1 MKNLH
6 IKVLKRLLMLLFPH
20 IELKFFRP
28 FVSNLFKWIKDW
40 GLIHT
45 IKYYK
50 QMRLHCTR
58 YMCGQPLLT
67 NTMSIGLTKDGWPKK
82 LLFLKSFIDSGVTS
96 NLKFVLTILNFS
108 RSWILSKDDWSKV
121 EPNYSSI
128 TDLPK
133 GKFIIPGGFINKFV
147 KKHSLKRN
155 PPVFSKLLLYLS
167 MKAGPDGPATLT
179 SYHNLLQYSYEEM
192 QSIFNITDEAGAD
205 FFSKSY
211 KYAWDNNLYAKK
223 SKTNGVLSF
232 VKDPEAKL
240 RIIAISDYYTQ
251 LFLKPIHNII
261 LFMLRSSFNTCDRT
275 FTQDPMHKWEEN
287 EHSFWSLDLSSAT
300 DRFPIDLQQRLLCRI
315 FNQKFAHSWRYLL
328 SNRKF
333 TTPNGDIVKYSTGQP
348 MGTYSSWAVFTL
360 THHLLVHFC
369 ASLEGYE
376 DFKQYILL
384 GDDIVI
390 KNDKVAK
397 RYISVL
403 TSLGVEVSLNKTHV
417 SKDTYEFAKRWVK
430 PFSKIEITGVP
441 LKGIIHNFRNPQVV
455 FIILYDYFKIK
466 NNLYLSK
473 YSLVELLFRLYYKF
487 TVISSKSSI
496 KRRISK
502 RISSNKEKI
511 FITINKNKFI
521 MIKALSLSLDIDFG
535 YYSYDKLR
543 NLFTLL
549 VTNDDYPIP
558 GEGVALLEYKRIL
571 SQGMAGIVG
580 KINNNIINNPD
591 LLLSKFD
598 ITDKNL
604 LSDNPVFL
612 SIYNTIKQSWLIVQT
627 WDLSDDVILHNA
639 SKEIQDLDIEK
650 IFNKD
655 RNKIQ
660 SLMTIGSIIR
670 GGFRIL
676 NNTHEI
682 YYGSSTTES
691 TFTAPN
697 DLIKS
702 LQLNFD
708 NSVLDSI
715 MKNEWKEPVTRD
727 ISSYISAWEN
737 LKL

>member
-1 MKNLH
+1 MRTLH

-20 IELKFFRP
+20 IDLKFFRP
-28 FVSNLFKWIKDW
+28 FVSNLFKWVKDW
-40 GLIHT
+40 GIIHT

-58 YMCGQPLLT
+58 YICGQPLLT

-82 LLFLKSFIDSGVTS
+82 LLFLKKLADSGITS

-108 RSWILSKDDWSKV
+108 RSFTLKKDEWNKV
-121 EPNYSSI
+121 EPNFSSI
-128 TDLPK
+128 TDPPK
-133 GKFIIPGGFINKFV
+133 GNYIIPGGFINSFV

-155 PPVFSKLLLYLS
+155 PPVFSKALLYLS

-179 SYHNLLQYSYEEM
+179 SYHNLLQYSYEEI
-192 QSIFNITDEAGAD
+192 QSIFNITDENGAD

-211 KYAWDNNLYAKK
+211 KYAWDNNLYATK
-223 SKTNGVLSF
+223 SKTNGVLSY

-261 LFMLRSSFNTCDRT
+261 LFILRGSFNICDRT

-300 DRFPIDLQQRLLCRI
+300 DRFPIDLQRRLLVRI
-315 FNQKFAHSWRYLL
+315 FNEKFAHSWSYLL

-333 TTPNGDIVKYSTGQP
+333 TTPNGGTVKYSTGQP

-360 THHLLVHFC
+360 THHLVVHYC
-369 ASLEGYE
+369 AFLEGYK
-376 DFKQYILL
+376 DFNQYIIL

-397 RYISVL
+397 RYIDIISL
-403 TSLGVEVSLNKTHV
+403 LGVEVSLNKTHV
-417 SKDTYEFAKRWVK
+417 SKDTYEFAKRWIK
-430 PFSKIEITGVP
+430 PLQKKEITGVP
-441 LKGIIHNFRNPQVV
+441 LKGIINNFMVPHVV

-466 NNLYLSK
+466 GNLYLSK
-473 YSLVELLFRLYYKF
+473 YNLVELLFRLYYKF
-487 TVISSKSSI
+487 SIIKNTNKTIKKNSLKKIIPKMNFISL
-496 KRRISK
+496 
-502 RISSNKEKI
+502 
-511 FITINKNKFI
+511 NKNKLI
-521 MIKALSLSLDIDFG
+521 MIKALGLSLDIDFG

-543 NLFTLL
+543 NLFTIL
-549 VTNDDYPIP
+549 VKNDDYPIP

-571 SQGMAGIVG
+571 SQGMAGIIG
-580 KINNNIINNPD
+580 KINNSIINNPD
-591 LLLSKFD
+591 LLLSKFE
-598 ITDKNL
+598 IEDKNL
-604 LSDNPVFL
+604 LSDNPIFL

-627 WDLSDDVILHNA
+627 WDLSDDIILHNA
-639 SKEIQDLDIEK
+639 SKEIQDLDIEN

-655 RNKIQ
+655 RNKIR

-702 LQLNFD
+702 LQLNFNND
-708 NSVLDSI
+708 VLESI
-715 MKNEWKEPVTRD
+715 MRNEWKEPLKQD